1 MKSSSLFP
9 APAIASVL
17 TFRATRGSALAAVLR
32 RAPAGSDA
40 GAVR

>member
-9 APAIASVL
+9 APAIAGAL
-17 TFRATRGSALAAVLR
+17 PFRAARGSALAAVLR

-40 GAVR
+40 GALR